1 MGRVVLRSDVANGK
15 LLQVWSDQ
23 RHSVQPLSAWE
34 NDGMPRR
41 GKPDLPLPAAR
52 APQAA
57 ARVEPSAR
65 ETEMPGGRPRLK
77 SATRRSLMAAVVAVL
92 VVALAVFTWIVPPR
106 AVVLHNILH
115 HLNILPF
122 MLAGLI
128 FGWRG
133 TLRAIAL
140 ALVLQAP
147 SIYRHWHTEPLDAQ
161 DQIVELSTFGLAGV
175 IAGVVADRERAQR
188 HQAERATAELERLHR
203 ELQQSVEQLRKSE
216 RLSAAGHLAASLA
229 HEIRNPLASISGA
242 AGILARGQAPAASQ
256 SECLDILR
264 QESQRLNKL
273 LTNFLDFANPRLP
286 RFQRAEPLSLVQS
299 VTALAQHAAEAMAV
313 RLSFRMELEPGVP
326 GDADE
331 VECDP
336 EQIKQVL
343 LNLLLNAVQASEAGG
358 QVVVRG
364 SQTAALLQIEVCDEG
379 VGVLE
384 RDLTHIFDPFFTTK
398 ANGTGLGLAVASNI
412 VVQHGGTLDCRPNQ
426 PRGMIFRMQL
436 PWRQATGRRA
446 REAAEPVRA

>member
-1 MGRVVLRSDVANGK
+1 
-15 LLQVWSDQ
+15 
-23 RHSVQPLSAWE
+23 
-34 NDGMPRR
+34 
-41 GKPDLPLPAAR
+41 
-52 APQAA
+52 
-57 ARVEPSAR
+57 
-65 ETEMPGGRPRLK
+65 MPGRSEPVLQPVGRQWRPEA
-77 SATRRSLMAAVVAVL
+77 ATLRRMLAVLVAVL
-92 VVALAVFTWIVPPR
+92 VVALAVFTWMAPPR

-140 ALVLQAP
+140 AVVLQAP
-147 SIYRHWHTEPLDAQ
+147 SIYRHWHRNPLDAQ
-161 DQIVELSTFGLAGV
+161 DQIVELSTFGFAGV

-188 HQAERATAELERLHR
+188 HHAERATAEMEGLHR
-203 ELQQSVEQLRKSE
+203 ELQESVEQLRKSE

-273 LTNFLDFANPRLP
+273 LTNFLDFATPRLP
-286 RFQRAEPLSLVQS
+286 RMQRAEPLSLVQS
-299 VTALAQHAAEAMAV
+299 VTALAQHAAEAMEV
-313 RLSFRMELEPGVP
+313 RLEFGMQPASPADWQP
-326 GDADE
+326 ANDE

-358 QVVVRG
+358 RVLVRG
-364 SQTAALLQIEVCDEG
+364 SQTAECLLIEVCDEG
-379 VGVLE
+379 VGVAE

-436 PWRQATGRRA
+436 PWRQELRCGATA
-446 REAAEPVRA
+446 